1 MWSDKYIGIPYR
13 ENGRDFD
20 GIDCWGLAR
29 LVYKEELGIELP
41 SFAEEYDVGDTREY
55 LQELIAQHKEGWE
68 PVDSPSKGTMVLF
81 KILGNESHV
90 GVAVNETHFV
100 HARDG
105 YSSSLEAFNSAG
117 WKSRIVGYYK
127 YSESS
132 SVVLNAVPN
141 PLKTLRYTVPI
152 PPGTK
157 LTDLVAWIEKEWA
170 IPEEITTTGH
180 IFVNGR
186 KIAEEDWNTTILQE
200 ADSVEYRALPRGG
213 VVKAVVAIAIAVFAP
228 QIALAIGQSFFG
240 VAAGVTATAFASTVG
255 GALLT
260 AGVIVGGNMLL
271 NAIAPV
277 RPPIMGGVQD
287 VTNPGVAERQ
297 LMVSGTSNRANLYG
311 SIPLVLGK
319 VRMTPPIAA
328 NTYTDFWAGT
338 DQSNIRLLLA
348 WGYRPL
354 IINSDSIRIG
364 TTPLSEFQNYG
375 YSADVGGHQIYSAV
389 TGWGGAPKYST
400 TSNSVLETYGP
411 TTKDIE
417 QVQKNVTLICPGNPT
432 FDQVTP
438 GPWIEATS
446 SGPCSAVKIIFHFP
460 QGMRRIRTKGDGA
473 GNSSGVSV
481 RIQYQYRFL
490 NSSTWSDVYEDSFG
504 AGEGRHYKDA
514 YSDYRTMQVPPYNDS
529 PVVVRAR
536 RVSGDNTEDVVDF
549 QYYHTAVFLAATFT
563 GVNRVLPI
571 ETEQLVAL
579 SSISI
584 RASDQIANGLEGI
597 NALVMSSGL
606 DFAGNTIVY
615 RAINN
620 PASLFLHV
628 LIHKANAEAITFSDL
643 NDLATK
649 VDLVKLQQWHNYC
662 ASKGF
667 TYNSVI
673 GAARSVLDVLKDIC
687 AAGRAS
693 PAIVDGRWTVLVD
706 EPKPVVQ
713 HFTPHNSWGFE
724 SSKTLSKI
732 PDGLRVNYYDEAQDY
747 QEAEIIVYN
756 VGKDYSN
763 AKTFEAIELPGVT
776 TKSAVIDHAKWHMAQ
791 AKLRPEVYSLNTD
804 IEYLVCNRGD
814 RVKVMH
820 DVPMWGLG
828 SGRIKNVLSN
838 GNVLELDEDVPITTN
853 ANYTIRVRL
862 DNGDSYETTIKK
874 TFFISSIRR
883 SNNTVTIIGA
893 NLPFQRG
900 DIVTVSGS
908 ILGTLD
914 NVTVDSGSPEFITLK
929 VPGANFDSIADSGTI
944 NIVSTRY
951 GRVTVDSPNILVK
964 AQDLF
969 LYGTLQNEAQD
980 LVIISVEPSSNMTAK
995 LTLVDYGVT
1004 PTYNIFNDYLTLTA
1018 NTVFETQITE
1028 PPALLRQTFR
1038 TGQIPSVQIARS
1050 NSAVSVEISP
1060 GTFSYR
1066 LHIVYINL
1074 VSALPDGVNTVE
1086 CQYDLASSTTSIGI
1100 RTVSVPY
1107 QSENIYIDGVS
1118 AGETYR
1124 YRLRYVTSNLSTGT
1138 WSEWRTHTIQGNKVN
1153 NTEVSTLVV
1162 KRIGRYLNIT
1172 PTISNRPADF
1182 KYYEIRVFKDE
1193 GAGDF
1198 WDNTSTQIVRLNT
1211 TGTVNVDLKLFAPP
1225 RLSVQGVK
1233 YRIAARA
1240 VNSVGVYSS
1249 TSAIDSV
1256 TVYAIS

>member
-1 MWSDKYIGIPYR
+1 MWSDKYIGIPYK

-68 PVDSPSKGTMVLF
+68 PVDTPSKGTMVLF

-90 GVAVNETHFV
+90 GVAVSETHFV

-105 YSSSLEAFNSAG
+105 YDSSLESFSSAG

-157 LTDLVAWIEKEWA
+157 LTDLVTWMKKEWA

-186 KIAEEDWNTTILQE
+186 KIPEEDWNTTILQE
-200 ADSVEYRALPRGG
+200 ADSVEYRALAKGG
-213 VVKAVVAIAIAVFAP
+213 AIKAIVGIAIAIFAP

-240 VAAGVTATAFASTVG
+240 VAASMTASAFALTAG

-277 RPPIMGGVQD
+277 RPPVMGGVQD

-297 LMVSGTSNRANLYG
+297 LMVAGSNNRANLYG

-354 IINSDSIRIG
+354 LINHASIRIG
-364 TTPLSEFQNYG
+364 TTPLSEYQG
-375 YSADVGGHQIYSAV
+375 YNLATDVGPHQIYSAV
-389 TGWGGAPKYST
+389 SGWGGAPKYST
-400 TSNSVLETYGP
+400 TSDTVLETYGP
-411 TTKDIE
+411 TTKGVE

-432 FDQVTP
+432 IDVAP

-446 SGPCSAVKIIFHFP
+446 SDACSSAQIIFHFP

-473 GNSSGVSV
+473 GDSSGVLV

-490 NSSTWSDVYEDSFG
+490 NSSTWSDVVETTFG
-504 AGEGRHYKDA
+504 APAGHYYKDA
-514 YSDYRTMQVPPYNDS
+514 YSDYRTILIPPYNDS

-549 QYYHTAVFLAATFT
+549 QYYHTAVFLAATFI

-571 ETEQLVAL
+571 ETEQLVGL
-579 SSISI
+579 GSISI

-597 NALVMSSGL
+597 SALVRSNSL
-606 DFAGNTIVY
+606 DFSGNTFVY
-615 RAINN
+615 RESSN
-620 PASLFLHV
+620 PATLFLHV
-628 LIHKANAEAITFSDL
+628 LTHKANAEAITFDSINEL
-643 NDLATK
+643 RSK
-649 VDLVKLQQWHNYC
+649 VDLVQLQHWHSYC
-662 ASKGF
+662 ESRGF

-673 GAARSVLDVLKDIC
+673 GAARSVLDILKDIC

-693 PAIVDGRWTVLVD
+693 PAIVDGRWTVLID

-724 SSKTLSKI
+724 STKTLSKL

-804 IEYLVCNRGD
+804 IEYLICNRGD

-828 SGRIKNVLSN
+828 SGRVKNVLNN
-838 GNVLELDEDVPITTN
+838 GNILELDEDVPITTDS
-853 ANYTIRVRL
+853 NYTIRVRL

-883 SNNTVTIIGA
+883 SNNIVTIIGL
-893 NLPFQRG
+893 NLPFQAG
-900 DIVTVSGS
+900 DIVTISGS
-908 ILGTLD
+908 VLGTLA
-914 NVTVDSGSPEFITLK
+914 NIAINSGSPESITLT
-929 VPGANFDSIADSGTI
+929 VPGTDFDSITDNGTI
-944 NIVSTRY
+944 NITNTRY
-951 GRVTVDSPNILVK
+951 GRVTVNSPNILIK
-964 AQDLF
+964 PQDLF

-1004 PTYNIFNDYLTLTA
+1004 PTYNIFNDYLTLTS
-1018 NTVFETQITE
+1018 NTVFETQITQ

-1066 LHIVYINL
+1066 LHIVYTNTL
-1074 VSALPDGVNTVE
+1074 SALPDGVNTVE
-1086 CQYDLASSTTSIGI
+1086 CQYDLASSTTSVGI

-1107 QSENIYIDGVS
+1107 QAENIYIDGVS

-1172 PTISNRPADF
+1172 PTLSNRPADF

-1198 WDNTSTQIVRLNT
+1198 WDNTSPEIVRLNT

-1225 RLSVQGVK
+1225 RLSVQGVN

-1249 TSAIDSV
+1249 TSAIDSI